1 MANTT
6 FKYATQ
12 RDIKDIIPNIDSYDT
27 KEIIRNFSNVAG
39 SVWISYDTGLVTNLF
54 ADGEKLEKASVGSA
68 NAPNTT
74 TNQVLLDNQADG
86 DSNNY
91 NTLVVADASSFQKGD
106 FIRLQYTS
114 GDTTIT
120 EYVQIDGISNNT
132 LTVKRGMLGTTPQLI
147 TNGANVH
154 LYIRVTENNQWYY
167 DNLSDQL
174 IIYSAPTR
182 SPNDDIVIESGEDY
196 KTYIDR
202 MLSNGAM
209 ELNGLLD
216 ARFPRPIQPVFLDGN
231 TTAQYDYP
239 LVRCNALITASYMV
253 QTKDLEHAEQLYNQV
268 TNSEGT
274 GIADRIN
281 KGDIT
286 LAFEVDKTDSSG
298 DIVEIINTGSMKL
311 VETWGNW
318 VGEKYDRVK
327 LKCTTLGNYGTAQ
340 CSVNIFGSDQLYGEL
355 VKTITITGTMQEIC
369 NGLYCRFEGSA
380 MSVDDEWHIVVR
392 NGGIVETNTNAY
404 TVGLYK

>member
-27 KEIIRNFSNVAG
+27 KEIIRNFSNVTG

-132 LTVKRGMLGTTPQLI
+132 LTIKRGMLATTPQLI

-216 ARFPRPIQPVFLDGN
+216 QSDIISKFKNDGL
-231 TTAQYDYP
+231 
-239 LVRCNALITASYMV
+239 LVTLNS
-253 QTKDLEHAEQLYNQV
+253 TKFYCPEFNE
-268 TNSEGT
+268 
-274 GIADRIN
+274 
-281 KGDIT
+281 
-286 LAFEVDKTDSSG
+286 
-298 DIVEIINTGSMKL
+298 
-311 VETWGNW
+311 
-318 VGEKYDRVK
+318 
-327 LKCTTLGNYGTAQ
+327 Q
-340 CSVNIFGSDQLYGEL
+340 CSDKKTAACEMCDCIEAENCTVTDLGD
-355 VKTITITGTMQEIC
+355 VKKLLNYNLTDAGTLCYAIDTTFLQEKIPQ
-369 NGLYCRFEGSA
+369 F
-380 MSVDDEWHIVVR
+380 V
-392 NGGIVETNTNAY
+392 
-404 TVGLYK
+404 YKI